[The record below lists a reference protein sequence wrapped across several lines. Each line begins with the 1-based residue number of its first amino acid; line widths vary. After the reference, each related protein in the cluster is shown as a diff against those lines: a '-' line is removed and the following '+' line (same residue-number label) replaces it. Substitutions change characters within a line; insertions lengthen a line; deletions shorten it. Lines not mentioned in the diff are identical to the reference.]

1 MKKIIAAA
9 MSICIVG
16 GSLPAVYSCS
26 PDSVIEA
33 NAWAPSD
40 YCRYDNA
47 EVPYDNSSFVNS
59 SAYVNPE
66 DSNIKPTLK
75 IDKLEVPASA
85 AGTKQRVALKIS
97 GADGKYSRTS
107 FHVNYDNRLT
117 VSDDDLS
124 FGDKVLEMDFIAC
137 TVISNGEIWFGT
149 SGDEDCGKDGDYA
162 YIDFTIPADAA
173 PGDLYPIGIEY
184 YNGSASTDEFTDS
197 FDSHEGQLMQSYL
210 FTNGIE
216 NGYIKIAEDEPVQSD
231 DTKVYVSI
239 HTPEDGYVLAHQ
251 PIDLTDIDGDG
262 KLTIDDALYIAH
274 DKFYPTGD
282 EGYDSTVST
291 YGLML
296 TKLWGIEN
304 GGSFGYYV
312 NNTMSS
318 GLSDELKNGDSIRA
332 YAYSDTKNY
341 SDAYSYF
348 NIESA
353 DIFTGRTIDLTANYY
368 TFDANWMPVLNPLNG
383 AEILINGEKTDL
395 ITDETGKVS
404 VKFEKA
410 GKNIITASSDNLT
423 LVPPMCVVNV
433 SEKPATIISGDANC
447 DGNIDMADVVIV
459 TQACL
464 NPAKYGENG
473 TSDDRITSAG
483 ILNGDV
489 GSAYGLDIVDALL
502 IQKSIL
508 HIIKLN

>member
-1 MKKIIAAA
+1 
-9 MSICIVG
+9 
-16 GSLPAVYSCS
+16 
-26 PDSVIEA
+26 
-33 NAWAPSD
+33 
-40 YCRYDNA
+40 
-47 EVPYDNSSFVNS
+47 VPYDKSSFVNS
-59 SAYVNPE
+59 SAYVDLE

-124 FGDKVLEMDFIAC
+124 FGTAVSKLSKFHDVSSDCIFLC
-137 TVISNGEIWFGT
+137 TDGSKDT
-149 SGDEDCGKDGDYA
+149 GKDGDYA

-184 YNGSASTDEFTDS
+184 YNGSTSNDCFTDMLGT
-197 FDSHEGQLMQSYL
+197 DTGKLMQSYL
-210 FTNGIE
+210 FTYGIE
-216 NGYIKIAEDEPVQSD
+216 NGYIKIVEDEPVQSD
-231 DTKVYVSI
+231 DTQVYVSI

-353 DIFTGRTIDLTANYY
+353 DIFTGRTIDLTANYF
-368 TFDANWMPVLNPLNG
+368 TFDANWMPVLNSLNG

-410 GKNIITASSDNLT
+410 GKNIITASSDKLT

>member
-9 MSICIVG
+9 MSICIIG

-33 NAWAPSD
+33 NAWSPSD

-47 EVPYDNSSFVNS
+47 ELPYDNSSFVNS
-59 SAYVNPE
+59 EFYVDPT
-66 DSNIKPTLK
+66 DSEIKPTLK
-75 IDKLEVPASA
+75 IDKLEVPVSA

-97 GADGKYSRTS
+97 GADGKYDSAS

-117 VSDDDLS
+117 VNKGDFS
-124 FGDKVLEMDFIAC
+124 FGEAVSEMLFG
-137 TVISNGEIWFGT
+137 TISFSSENQIWFGT
-149 SGDEDCGKDGDYA
+149 AAGDGYDGLYA

-173 PGDLYPIGIEY
+173 PGDLYPIGIDYVINEQTY
-184 YNGSASTDEFTDS
+184 DVFTNVDDDDNGR
-197 FDSHEGQLMQSYL
+197 LMQSAL

-304 GGSFGYYV
+304 GGNFGYYV

-332 YAYSDTKNY
+332 YVYSDTKNY

>member
-59 SAYVNPE
+59 SAYVDPSTSDIN
-66 DSNIKPTLK
+66 PTLK

-85 AGTKQRVALKIS
+85 AGTKQRVALTVS
-97 GADGKYSRTS
+97 GADCKYSKTS

-124 FGDKVLEMDFIAC
+124 FGDNVLEMDFIER
-137 TVISNGEIWFGT
+137 TVN
-149 SGDEDCGKDGDYA
+149 A

-173 PGDLYPIGIEY
+173 PRDLYPIGIEY
-184 YNGSASTDEFTDS
+184 YNSLTSNDEFTDS
-197 FDSHEGQLMQSYL
+197 FDSPEGQLMQSWL
-210 FTNGIE
+210 FTYGIE
-216 NGYIKIAEDEPVQSD
+216 NGYIKIAEDEPVKSD

-251 PIDLTDIDGDG
+251 PIDLTDVDNDG

-318 GLSDELKNGDSIRA
+318 ALSDELKNGDSIRA

-341 SDAYSYF
+341 SDTYSYF

-368 TFDANWMPVLNPLNG
+368 TFDANWMPVPNPLEG
-383 AEILINGEKTDL
+383 AEILVNGEKTDL
-395 ITDETGKVS
+395 ITDATGKVS
-404 VKFEKA
+404 VKFEKT
-410 GKNIITASSDNLT
+410 GKNIITASSDKLT
-423 LVPPMCVVNV
+423 LIPPVCVVNV
-433 SEKPATIISGDANC
+433 SDKPDTVVSGDANC

-473 TSDDRITSAG
+473 SNEDRITSAG

-508 HIIKLN
+508 KLIKLN

>member
-1 MKKIIAAA
+1 MKKFIAAA
-9 MSICIVG
+9 MSLCIA
-16 GSLPAVYSCS
+16 GSAVPVAYSYS
-26 PDSVIEA
+26 GANSITA

-59 SAYVNPE
+59 EFYVDPS
-66 DSNIKPTLK
+66 DSEIKPTLK
-75 IDKLEVPASA
+75 IEKLEVPVSA
-85 AGTKQRVALKIS
+85 AGTKQRVALTVS
-97 GADGKYSRTS
+97 GADGKYCSTS
-107 FHVNYDNRLT
+107 FHVHYDNRLT
-117 VSDDDLS
+117 VSKNDLS
-124 FGDKVLEMDFIAC
+124 FGEAVSDMSFKIKSKNDD
-137 TVISNGEIWFGT
+137 GEIWFTTTGE
-149 SGDEDCGKDGDYA
+149 GDDGQDGKYA

-173 PGDLYPIGIEY
+173 PGDLYPIGIDF
-184 YNGSASTDEFTDS
+184 NINAATNDCFTDVFNS
-197 FDSHEGQLMQSYL
+197 KLMQSYL

-216 NGYIKIAEDEPVQSD
+216 NGYIKIVEDEPVQSD
-231 DTKVYVSI
+231 GTKVYVSI

-296 TKLWGIEN
+296 SKLWGIEN
-304 GGSFGYYV
+304 GGSYGYYV

-318 GLSDELKNGDSIRA
+318 ALSDEIKNGDNIRA

-341 SDAYSYF
+341 SDTYSYF

-368 TFDANWMPVLNPLNG
+368 TFDANWMPVPNPLEG
-383 AEILINGEKTDL
+383 AEILVNGEKTDL
-395 ITDETGKVS
+395 ITDATGKVS
-404 VKFEKA
+404 VKFEKT
-410 GKNIITASSDNLT
+410 GKNIITASSDKLT
-423 LVPPMCVVNV
+423 LIPPVCVVNV
-433 SEKPATIISGDANC
+433 SDKPDTVVSGDANC

-473 TSDDRITSAG
+473 SNEDRITSAG

-508 HIIKLN
+508 KLIKLN

>member
-9 MSICIVG
+9 MSICIIG

-33 NAWAPSD
+33 NAWAPSH

-47 EVPYDNSSFVNS
+47 EVPYDNSSFVHS

-66 DSNIKPTLK
+66 DSNIQPTLK

-85 AGTKQRVALKIS
+85 AGTKQRVALTIS

-124 FGDKVLEMDFIAC
+124 FGTAVSKLSKFHDV
-137 TVISNGEIWFGT
+137 S
-149 SGDEDCGKDGDYA
+149 SDCIFLCADGSKDTGKDGDYA

-184 YNGSASTDEFTDS
+184 YNGSTSNDEFTDM
-197 FDSHEGQLMQSYL
+197 FGTDTGKLMQSYL
-210 FTNGIE
+210 FTYGIE
-216 NGYIKIAEDEPVQSD
+216 NGYIKIVEDEPVQSD

-239 HTPEDGYVLAHQ
+239 HTPEEGYVLAHQ

-304 GGSFGYYV
+304 GGNFGYYV

-353 DIFTGRTIDLTANYY
+353 DIFTGRTIDLTANYF

-473 TSDDRITSAG
+473 TSDDKITSAG

>member
-59 SAYVNPE
+59 SAYVDPSTSDIN
-66 DSNIKPTLK
+66 PTLK

-97 GADGKYSRTS
+97 GADCKYSKTS

-124 FGDKVLEMDFIAC
+124 FGDNVLEMDFIER
-137 TVISNGEIWFGT
+137 TVNFNGEIWFGT
-149 SGDEDCGKDGDYA
+149 SDNYDCGKDGVYA

-184 YNGSASTDEFTDS
+184 YNSLTSNDEFTDS
-197 FDSHEGQLMQSYL
+197 FDSPEGQLMQSWL
-210 FTNGIE
+210 FTYGIE
-216 NGYIKIAEDEPVQSD
+216 NGYIKIAEDEPVKSD

-296 TKLWGIEN
+296 SKLWGIEN
-304 GGSFGYYV
+304 GGSYGYYV

-318 GLSDELKNGDSIRA
+318 ALSDEIKNGDNIRA

-341 SDAYSYF
+341 SDTYSYF

-368 TFDANWMPVLNPLNG
+368 TFDANWMPVPNPLEG
-383 AEILINGEKTDL
+383 AEILVNGEKTDL
-395 ITDETGKVS
+395 ITDATGKVS
-404 VKFEKA
+404 VKFEKT
-410 GKNIITASSDNLT
+410 GKNIITASSDKLT
-423 LVPPMCVVNV
+423 LIPPVCVVNV
-433 SEKPATIISGDANC
+433 SDKPDTVVSGDANC

-464 NPAKYGENG
+464 NPAKYGESGSNE
-473 TSDDRITSAG
+473 DRITSAG

-508 HIIKLN
+508 KLIKLN

>member
-1 MKKIIAAA
+1 MKKFIAAA

-33 NAWAPSD
+33 NAWAPSH

-59 SAYVNPE
+59 SAYVDPE

-85 AGTKQRVALKIS
+85 AGTKQRVALTIS
-97 GADGKYSRTS
+97 GADGKYCTSS

-124 FGDKVLEMDFIAC
+124 FGTAVSKLSKFHYVSSDCIFLC
-137 TVISNGEIWFGT
+137 TDRSKDT
-149 SGDEDCGKDGDYA
+149 GKDGDYA

-184 YNGSASTDEFTDS
+184 YNGSTSNDCFTDM
-197 FDSHEGQLMQSYL
+197 FDTDTGKLMQSYL
-210 FTNGIE
+210 FTYGIE
-216 NGYIKIAEDEPVQSD
+216 NGYIKIVEDEPVQSD

-239 HTPEDGYVLAHQ
+239 HTPEEGYVLAHQ

-353 DIFTGRTIDLTANYY
+353 DIFTGRTIDLTANYF

>member
-9 MSICIVG
+9 MSICIMG
-16 GSLPAVYSCS
+16 GSLPAVYSYS
-26 PDSVIEA
+26 PASVIEA

-59 SAYVNPE
+59 SEYIDPSTS
-66 DSNIKPTLK
+66 DIKPTLK

-97 GADGKYSRTS
+97 GADGKYCTS
-107 FHVNYDNRLT
+107 SFLVNYDNRLA
-117 VSDDDLS
+117 VNEEDLS
-124 FGDKVLEMDFIAC
+124 FGEAASELSIQIKRK
-137 TVISNGEIWFGT
+137 TVDGAISLGAI
-149 SGDEDCGKDGDYA
+149 GDGNVGQDGVYA

-173 PGDLYPIGIEY
+173 PGDLYPIGIDFHI
-184 YNGSASTDEFTDS
+184 NAATNDCFTDS
-197 FDSHEGQLMQSYL
+197 FDSPEGQLMQSYL

-216 NGYIKIAEDEPVQSD
+216 NGYIKIVEDEPVQSD
-231 DTKVYVSI
+231 DTKAYVSI

-318 GLSDELKNGDSIRA
+318 ALSDELKNGDSIRA
-332 YAYSDTKNY
+332 YVYSDTKNY
-341 SDAYSYF
+341 SDTYSYF

-368 TFDANWMPVLNPLNG
+368 TFDANWMPVPNPLEG
-383 AEILINGEKTDL
+383 AEILVNGEKTDL
-395 ITDETGKVS
+395 ITDATGKVS
-404 VKFEKA
+404 VKFEKT
-410 GKNIITASSDNLT
+410 GKNIITASSDKLT
-423 LVPPMCVVNV
+423 LIPPVCVVNV
-433 SEKPATIISGDANC
+433 SDKPDTVVSGDANC

-459 TQACL
+459 TQSCL

-473 TSDDRITSAG
+473 SSEDRITSAG

-508 HIIKLN
+508 KLIKLN

>member
-9 MSICIVG
+9 MSICIMG
-16 GSLPAVYSCS
+16 GSLPAVYSYS
-26 PDSVIEA
+26 PASVIEA

-59 SAYVNPE
+59 SAYVDPSTSE
-66 DSNIKPTLK
+66 IKPTLK

-85 AGTKQRVALKIS
+85 AGTKQRVALTIS
-97 GADGKYSRTS
+97 GADNKYCTT
-107 FHVNYDNRLT
+107 FLHVNYDNRLD
-117 VSDDDLS
+117 VSDSKSVS
-124 FGDKVLEMDFIAC
+124 FGTAVSKLSKSHDVSSDCIFLC
-137 TVISNGEIWFGT
+137 TDGS
-149 SGDEDCGKDGDYA
+149 EDNGKDGEYA

-184 YNGSASTDEFTDS
+184 YNGSTSNDEFTDS
-197 FDSHEGQLMQSYL
+197 FDSPEGQLMQSYL

-312 NNTMSS
+312 NNNMSS

-332 YAYSDTKNY
+332 YVYSDTKNY

-395 ITDETGKVS
+395 ITDATGKVS

-410 GKNIITASSDNLT
+410 GKNIITASSDKLT
-423 LVPPMCVVNV
+423 LVPPVCVVNV
-433 SEKPATIISGDANC
+433 SDKPDTVVSGDANC

-473 TSDDRITSAG
+473 SSEDRITSAG

-489 GSAYGLDIVDALL
+489 GSAYGIDIVDALL